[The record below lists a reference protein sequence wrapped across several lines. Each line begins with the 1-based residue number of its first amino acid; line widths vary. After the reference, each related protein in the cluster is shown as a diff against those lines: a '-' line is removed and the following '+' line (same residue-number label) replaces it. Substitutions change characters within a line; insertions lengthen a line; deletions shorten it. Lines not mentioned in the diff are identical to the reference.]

1 MFENFEVNHLFE
13 GQAHE
18 QPHFS
23 LSIQGHNYKGMVQ
36 DGKIHW
42 YHPHPKQKIP
52 EDHLSAIESKVSD
65 MMSEHLEH

>member
-23 LSIQGHNYKGMVQ
+23 LNIQGHDYKGMVQ

-42 YHPHPKQKIP
+42 YHPHPKQKV
-52 EDHLSAIESKVSD
+52 EEEYLSSVEQQVFDLMCEHTES
-65 MMSEHLEH
+65 